1 LTLNPEE
8 SRVLGTL
15 IEKAQ
20 TVPGSY
26 PMTLNSLIIGCNQKN
41 NREPV
46 TAFDED
52 TVYASVDSL
61 RKKGIV
67 REVDLANSRVQKF
80 RHVARDAFKVTTE
93 ELVLLAE
100 LLLRGPQSIGA
111 LRGNASRMTPTG
123 LETLEQAQALLNA
136 LSTREIPLVK
146 LVPAPPGSRAA
157 LYVQLLCPDLHI
169 IATGPTPSLTA
180 AAVSSDLAERVQT
193 LEADLEACRAA
204 IQRLASRLGE
214 TDPFE
219 R

>member
-1 LTLNPEE
+1 VTLTPEE

-26 PMTLNSLIIGCNQKN
+26 PMTLNSLVVGCNQKN

-52 TVYASVDSL
+52 TVYSAINTL
-61 RKKGIV
+61 RGKSIV

-80 RHVARDAFKVTTE
+80 RHIARDALKVTTE

-100 LLLRGPQSIGA
+100 LLLRGPQSIGS
-111 LRGNASRMTPTG
+111 LRGNASRMMPTG
-123 LETLEQAQALLNA
+123 LETIEQAQALLDG
-136 LSTREIPLVK
+136 LSQRPEPMVK

-157 LYVQLLCPDLHI
+157 LYVQLLCPNLHA
-169 IATGPTPSLTA
+169 IATVPAPSLTA
-180 AAVSSDLAERVQT
+180 VAGADELAVRVAE
-193 LEADLEACRAA
+193 LETQVAACRRA
-204 IQRLASRLGE
+204 IERLASRLGE